1 MTKLR
6 RSALLLAPALLL
18 VLLSAACGAIS
29 QPQGWAA
36 PVNAD
41 AGILASLRKGK
52 LALFDKTDHHQ
63 IWEFPPSSD
72 KTTKL
77 KGIYG
82 TPVVAGDKVVF
93 GDYNGKVYA
102 LKLTDGTPV
111 WQAPFDT
118 QAAIVGGVAV
128 DGGAVYVGNSDGKL
142 FALDLENGSR
152 KQWASG
158 GAFKADDRIWST
170 PVVQQGVVYVTSM
183 DRKVYAL
190 KAADGSLAWKN
201 ADADGAITS
210 TPTLIEDRLFFGAFD
225 KRLYALDVA
234 HDGKE
239 VWKSKPA
246 NNWFWGHALVQNGML
261 YTGSL
266 DGSVY
271 GVNASDGAIQ
281 WQQKLGDSI
290 RGRPALAQ
298 GVLVVAD
305 RKGRVRGFD
314 PTTGAPQWDKA
325 TELNSSS
332 LGDLVVSDDGAA
344 VWLLTD
350 GGSAGT
356 RLVAIDPKTGV
367 ASDVVKP

>member
-1 MTKLR
+1 MHTLR

-18 VLLSAACGAIS
+18 VLLGAACGAIS

-36 PVNAD
+36 PVSTD
-41 AGILASLRKGK
+41 AGILASLHKGK
-52 LALFDKTDHHQ
+52 LELFDKTDHRQ
-63 IWEFPPSSD
+63 LWEFPPSSD
-72 KTTKL
+72 KKTKL

-102 LKLTDGTPV
+102 LKLADGAPV
-111 WQAPFDT
+111 WQTPFDT
-118 QAAIVGGVAV
+118 QAAIVGGVAT
-128 DGGAVYVGNSDGKL
+128 DSGAVYVGNSDGKL
-142 FALDLENGSR
+142 FALDLEKGSL

-158 GAFKADDRIWST
+158 GVFKADDRIWST
-170 PVVQQGVVYVTSM
+170 PVVQQGLVYVTSM

-190 KAADGSLAWKN
+190 KAADGTLAWKN
-201 ADADGAITS
+201 TDANGAITS
-210 TPTLIEDRLFFGAFD
+210 TPALTQDRLFFGAFD
-225 KRLYALDVA
+225 KHLYALDIA
-234 HDGKE
+234 RDGKGI
-239 VWKSKPA
+239 WQSKPA
-246 NNWFWGHALVQNGML
+246 NNWFWGHPLVQNGML

-266 DGSVY
+266 DGTVY

-314 PTTGAPQWDKA
+314 PTTGAPQWDKP
-325 TELNSSS
+325 TELNSNS
-332 LGDLVVSDDGAA
+332 LGDLVVSDDSNA

-367 ASDVVKP
+367 AADVVKP